1 MTDMIQELQP
11 GMNRKQA
18 NQSFHRTIRP
28 KFVGTG
34 GIKPKEQ
41 VKAQAT
47 TTKRSAITVKQQFRW
62 HMVVDVVLNM
72 LRRENT
78 GICQRTGKAFGE
90 VMHHFVVGGDET
102 CFQASDIGDGMV
114 IAEHG
119 NKKAEKKC
127 QDSRES
133 VTLYRTGTPGGS
145 TGPTA
150 FLLKGKTVR
159 SGYTEVDSRID

>member
-34 GIKPKEQ
+34 GIKPKE

-47 TTKRSAITVKQQFRW
+47 MTKRSAITVKQQFRW
-62 HMVVDVVLNM
+62 HMVVDGVLNM
-72 LRRENT
+72 LQRENT

-133 VTLYRTGTPGGS
+133 VTLYRTGTEAEDGGDDEPAPAR
-145 TGPTA
+145 TH
-150 FLLKGKTVR
+150 FN
-159 SGYTEVDSRID
+159 EDD